1 MKKIVLSL
9 LMVVVVLTGTFAEKA
24 TWIMDKSHP
33 LGYSGT
39 ESAWTPVYLNLT
51 STFQAEIGF
60 TKDSVADRDLQYS
73 LSLASDFSCIDT
85 GTGIVLNYNKGTGIA
100 SNNSVYATWL
110 IQSGQNI
117 DVFLVSDDLLRNSN
131 NDGITWKV
139 TNADLPAVTYI
150 DCTNGNGT
158 GLTSSSVTTPPNSG
172 AYVYQHRPM
181 AGGQTFRN
189 YGSVRLNIETENI
202 WDNPSGYYSTDLFLV
217 ICAK

>member
-9 LMVVVVLTGTFAEKA
+9 LMVVVVLTGTFAA
-24 TWIMDKSHP
+24 DAIWTIDGNGPISTN
-33 LGYSGT
+33 GT
-39 ESAWTPVYLNLT
+39 TAASTPVNLDLT

-60 TKDSVADRDLQYS
+60 TTDSIADRDLQFS
-73 LSLASDFSCIDT
+73 LSLADDFFCIDT
-85 GTGIVLNYNKGTGIA
+85 STGIVLNYDKGTGIA

-117 DVFLVSDDLLRNSN
+117 NVFLVSDDLLRNSN

-172 AYVYQHRPM
+172 AYVHLHRPM

-202 WDNPSGYYSTDLFLV
+202 WDNPSGYYTTDLYFV
-217 ICAK
+217 ICTV